1 MISKINE
8 QENEVTT
15 AEYME
20 NKFIAE
26 SVLSELEINV
36 MKQKRRQET
45 KKKKIQIERRKK
57 EKRVEIQADIGKE
70 RLQMG
75 EKNQLGQVKF

>member
-1 MISKINE
+1 MLSKMISKINE

-45 KKKKIQIERRKK
+45 KKKKKKYRLNDEKRKNGSKFKLILEKKGYKWERR
-57 EKRVEIQADIGKE
+57 I
-70 RLQMG
+70 
-75 EKNQLGQVKF
+75 N